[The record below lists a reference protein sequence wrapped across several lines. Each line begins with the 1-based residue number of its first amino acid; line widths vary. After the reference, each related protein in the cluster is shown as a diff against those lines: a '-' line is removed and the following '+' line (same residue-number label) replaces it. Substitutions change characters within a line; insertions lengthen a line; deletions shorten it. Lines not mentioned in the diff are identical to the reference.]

1 MKKHGEKFE
10 GRALGSKGF
19 PTGTCTRI
27 MLKGC
32 PKARYDA
39 PVMDDCGEDGHH
51 LMQSISS
58 VLRQEQESPHAL
70 LRLGKFDSCIAFSV
84 DTVHVAL

>member
-58 VLRQEQESPHAL
+58 VSSAT
-70 LRLGKFDSCIAFSV
+70 GAGIASRAF
-84 DTVHVAL
+84 APWKI